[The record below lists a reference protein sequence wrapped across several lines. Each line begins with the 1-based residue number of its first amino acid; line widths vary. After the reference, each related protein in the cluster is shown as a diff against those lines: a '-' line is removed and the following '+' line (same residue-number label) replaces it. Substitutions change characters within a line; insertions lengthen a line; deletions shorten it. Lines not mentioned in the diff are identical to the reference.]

1 MEAYA
6 DQLAVCLPSHQ
17 PNVCIGFSFGERFAS
32 TVKNVCIY
40 FNTCPFNGNMY
51 SFTSQEILEVDL

>member
-6 DQLAVCLPSHQ
+6 DQLAVCLPCHQ

-40 FNTCPFNGNMY
+40 FNPCSFDGYMY
-51 SFTSQEILEVDL
+51 SITSQKILEVDL